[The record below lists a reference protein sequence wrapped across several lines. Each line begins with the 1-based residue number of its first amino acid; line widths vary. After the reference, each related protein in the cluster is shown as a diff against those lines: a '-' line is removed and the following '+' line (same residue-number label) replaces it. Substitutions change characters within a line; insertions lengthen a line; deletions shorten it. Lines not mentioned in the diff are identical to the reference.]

1 MRMKPITTIKE
12 WVEMLSTAT
21 LWEAIGCIV
30 GIASTALT
38 YILLIIFWAVLLLGI
53 FATII

>member
-1 MRMKPITTIKE
+1 MRMRPITTIKE

-21 LWEAIGCIV
+21 LWEAIGCIM
-30 GIASTALT
+30 GIVSTALT

-53 FATII
+53 FAIII